1 MRTRKQVGGGTGVA
15 GTEKGTRVVTGA
27 LRKDAKRWDEQ
38 AELLLKLHHAVEEL
52 RLTRGEAGIYQ
63 GICGAYGDVVDFIS
77 HRAKEG
83 HDRMTEIA
91 DALLKNAK
99 AYDDNEA
106 EVTETVDG
114 TY

>member
-1 MRTRKQVGGGTGVA
+1 MA
-15 GTEKGTRVVTGA
+15 GTEKGTRVVTDA
-27 LRKDAKRWDEQ
+27 LRKDVKLWDDQ
-38 AELLLKLHHAVEEL
+38 AALLLKLHHAVEEL

-63 GICGAYGDVVDFIS
+63 SVCGPYADVVDFVS

-83 HDRMTEIA
+83 HARMTEIA
-91 DALLKNAK
+91 DALVKNAK

-106 EVTETVDG
+106 EVTQSVEG